1 MLESS
6 NRHRPVPTADDAVE
20 KNRLECALMETVE
33 GNKAAAS
40 RDASAAGRS
49 WPLALVDI
57 AAEVTEGESS
67 SSLGVEQKEAGTQLL
82 RLLASPRH
90 LHYLHRYQ
98 TRDGNEQYKL
108 MKSKPFKGNKLFRQK
123 TFSVDGLSV
132 QRSKNCDCIGCLL
145 LSHE

>member
-1 MLESS
+1 
-6 NRHRPVPTADDAVE
+6 
-20 KNRLECALMETVE
+20 METVE

>member
-57 AAEVTEGESS
+57 EAEATEGKAAHRLE
-67 SSLGVEQKEAGTQLL
+67 LEQKQAGIGLSSR
-82 RLLASPRH
+82 RLLSSP
-90 LHYLHRYQ
+90 
-98 TRDGNEQYKL
+98 
-108 MKSKPFKGNKLFRQK
+108 
-123 TFSVDGLSV
+123 
-132 QRSKNCDCIGCLL
+132 CLL
-145 LSHE
+145 H

>member
-20 KNRLECALMETVE
+20 KNRLECALMETVQ

-67 SSLGVEQKEAGTQLL
+67 SSLGAKEGRGGSARGGFSP
-82 RLLASPRH
+82 RLLHR
-90 LHYLHRYQ
+90 LHRYQ
-98 TRDGNEQYKL
+98 NRGGNKQYKL
-108 MKSKPFKGNKLFRQK
+108 MKSKPFKGNKLFRNK
-123 TFSVDGLSV
+123 TFSVDGLRCS
-132 QRSKNCDCIGCLL
+132 D
-145 LSHE
+145 